1 MPISTRL
8 FTSNTVNVQ
17 RVDEV
22 VGFDATEVV
31 PSLIVSAAEQAGVV
45 HTTAVVDVG
54 QIVADGADVGEVD
67 VLFHN
72 TLATVDQR

>member
-1 MPISTRL
+1 M
-8 FTSNTVNVQ
+8 
-17 RVDEV
+17 
-22 VGFDATEVV
+22 V